1 MIETQMTQGELSYTF
16 DTHSLMWSCRPGQK
30 YFIDEK
36 TELNRGF
43 FNLAEVTSWQEIEE
57 RLAPDLR
64 TYRELTAPPELP
76 GISQIHQTT
85 WGPYIC
91 VQGWPPPAQHPCPPE
106 ILLTQQAPARPL
118 PQTLGEQISSS
129 LVSSA
134 RAQASLMESGVH
146 GLDFHPQNLGLE
158 EYAWDW
164 TSDSSSW
171 GWGPQVEPTA
181 EDTEYWLNK
190 RANSRNI
197 FISQML
203 IHSINDYTT
212 I

>member
-1 MIETQMTQGELSYTF
+1 MTQGELSYTF

-85 WGPYIC
+85 WGPCIC
-91 VQGWPPPAQHPCPPE
+91 VQGWPPLAQHPCPPE
-106 ILLTQQAPARPL
+106 SLLTQQAPARPL
-118 PQTLGEQISSS
+118 PQTLGGTDQFFLS
-129 LVSSA
+129 LLCQSTSFTHGIRGSWA
-134 RAQASLMESGVH
+134 GFSPSESRSGRVR
-146 GLDFHPQNLGLE
+146 LGLNFWLLKLRLG
-158 EYAWDW
+158 ASGRAD
-164 TSDSSSW
+164 SW
-171 GWGPQVEPTA
+171 GYWVVVE
-181 EDTEYWLNK
+181 
-190 RANSRNI
+190 
-197 FISQML
+197 
-203 IHSINDYTT
+203 
-212 I
+212 